1 VDLERTLLHQTKDP
15 SHMRITTVSETN
27 PSVFDRKVNQLLKE
41 GWELHGPPSVQTVPR
56 HNTWDGRPYS
66 IPETTYTQVFKQTD
80 RQP

>member
-1 VDLERTLLHQTKDP
+1 
-15 SHMRITTVSETN
+15 MRITTVSETN